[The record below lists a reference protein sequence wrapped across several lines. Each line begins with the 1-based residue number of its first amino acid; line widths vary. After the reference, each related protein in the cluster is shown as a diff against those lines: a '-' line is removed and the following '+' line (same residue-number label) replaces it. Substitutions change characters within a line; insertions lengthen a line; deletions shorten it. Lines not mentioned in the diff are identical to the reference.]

1 MTHQYYHGSIE
12 VVCGPMFSGK
22 TEELIRRVKRAQIAK
37 QRVQIF
43 KPAIDVRYD
52 KEDVVSHSSQAIKA
66 EPVDNA
72 VDILIKL
79 KDSTRVVAIDEI
91 QFFDDT
97 IITVVTK
104 LAARGFRVICA
115 GLDLDYRA
123 QVFGPMGTLLALA
136 DEVIKIH
143 AICTVCGAPAVRS
156 QRLTDNKERFL
167 LGEHDAYEARCR
179 GHYQY
184 DDHEEQGLLPLEEE
198 IKPLSGQFSN

>member
-1 MTHQYYHGSIE
+1 MTHQYFHGSIE

-43 KPAIDVRYD
+43 KPAIDIRYD

-66 EPVDNA
+66 EPVENA
-72 VDILIKL
+72 VDILIRL
-79 KDSTRVVAIDEI
+79 KDSTRVVAIDEV
-91 QFFDDT
+91 QFFDDA

-136 DEVIKIH
+136 DEVVKIH

-156 QRLTDNKERFL
+156 QRLTNDKGRFL
-167 LGEHDAYEARCR
+167 LGEKDAYEARCR
-179 GHYQY
+179 GHYQN
-184 DDHEEQGLLPLEEE
+184 DESELQGLLPLEEE
-198 IKPLSGQFSN
+198 IKPLADQLSN